1 MEPVFFAD
9 AAELRA
15 WFLEHHADAPELLV
29 GYYKKHTGRPTV
41 QHTEAIEQALC
52 FGWIDSIGRRIDD
65 ERYQVRF
72 TPRRKGSVWS
82 AINVAKIAELTAAGQ
97 MHPAGLHAF
106 ESRKPERV
114 AAYSYEQ
121 PADAVLDAEQTARFE
136 GEEAAWKWF
145 SAQPASYRRAAV
157 HWVVSAKREDT
168 RERRLA
174 QLITDSAAGR
184 TVPPLTR
191 R

>member
-1 MEPVFFAD
+1 MEPVFFASE
-9 AAELRA
+9 AELRA
-15 WFLEHHADAPELLV
+15 WFEKHHADATELFV

-41 QHTEAIEQALC
+41 KHTEAIAQALC
-52 FGWIDSIGRRIDD
+52 FGWIDSIGRRIDED
-65 ERYQVRF
+65 RYQVRF

-82 AINVAKIAELTAAGQ
+82 SVNIAKVAELTEAGL

-106 ESRKPERV
+106 ETRKPEKV

-121 PADAVLDAEQTARFE
+121 PADAVLDEQQEARFRR
-136 GEEAAWKWF
+136 EEAAWRWF

-157 HWVVSAKREDT
+157 HWVVSAKRADT
-168 RERRLA
+168 RERRFG
-174 QLITDSAAGR
+174 QLVSDSAAGR